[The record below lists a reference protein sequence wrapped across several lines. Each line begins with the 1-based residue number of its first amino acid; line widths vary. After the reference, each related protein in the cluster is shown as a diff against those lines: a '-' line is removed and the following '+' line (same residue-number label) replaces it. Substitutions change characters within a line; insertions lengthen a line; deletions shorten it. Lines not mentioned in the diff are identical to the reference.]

1 MLWEEK
7 EMFILS
13 KKDKPT
19 KVGVDEMKKKPK
31 RKDFTG
37 VIKLKGFA
45 IDFIFKTGYE
55 KGYTEA
61 MRDVLDSRMK
71 RDKKLHDRRTKLDCL
86 AMIFS
91 LFALG
96 GCIAAGMIF
105 YTAYIHSEKAVTVY
119 INNHGEADIEAIVAM
134 PLFLI
139 CASLGVVLGIYRLF
153 SNMGEGMN
161 LGYKTGK

>member
-1 MLWEEK
+1 
-7 EMFILS
+7 
-13 KKDKPT
+13 
-19 KVGVDEMKKKPK
+19 
-31 RKDFTG
+31 
-37 VIKLKGFA
+37 
-45 IDFIFKTGYE
+45 
-55 KGYTEA
+55 